1 MSPDGGRRGG
11 GSPGPGS
18 RRGRGEDRDDAAG
31 EPGPGRIVGT
41 DAGAASL
48 RWNGE
53 ALRLRPDGALWWSGG
68 ETLFAADLH
77 LGKGT
82 AFRARGIPVPTGDT
96 RSDLARLDRAVE
108 ETRAARVVLLGDL
121 FHAPESRDARV
132 ERGLARWRAG
142 RPTLEVTLVRGNH
155 DHRAG
160 DPDPGLGMEV
170 VEAPAQLGPFE
181 LRHVPPPAN
190 GSATAPKRSRA
201 RPPGARPVLAGHL
214 HPVVRLRGPARDRA
228 RLPCFWVRPRTLV
241 LPAFGSFTGG
251 WSVPVARGDRIFVP
265 VEGAVV
271 EVGVG

>member
-1 MSPDGGRRGG
+1 M
-11 GSPGPGS
+11 
-18 RRGRGEDRDDAAG
+18 AG
-31 EPGPGRIVGT
+31 TE
-41 DAGAASL
+41 AGAASL

-53 ALRLRPDGALWWSGG
+53 ALRLRPDGALWWPGG
-68 ETLFAADLH
+68 GTLFAADLH

-108 ETRAARVVLLGDL
+108 ESGAARVVLLGDL

-142 RPTLEVTLVRGNH
+142 RPALEVTLVRGNH
-155 DHRAG
+155 AHRAG
-160 DPDPGLGMEV
+160 DPDPALGMEV

-181 LRHVPPPAN
+181 LRHIPPRAEERGKAGSHQAPEAGADSGSSPA
-190 GSATAPKRSRA
+190 RSRA
-201 RPPGARPVLAGHL
+201 RPPGAPPVLAGHL
-214 HPVVRLRGPARDRA
+214 HPVVRLHGPARDRA